1 MSCAGDVVDVV
12 ASVEH
17 FHVSGSVAGVR
28 LAHEVDDIVV
38 HVFVLVDVP
47 VISGVT
53 VGDLVGVASDV
64 IGLHF
69 AELNERLLNVLLV
82 LGEVL
87 DILPPVAWGSDEV
100 AILNLKL
107 EEGVFGWLFTLGL
120 LLFLLL
126 LGWLFLL
133 IVLGFLVLLVL
144 LGLLGFLFFLFLFD
158 NFLDLI
164 VEWLLS
170 LDIVSLWV
178 GNEMASTDGVDVVL
192 LSEVAG
198 ALGPVDAAAVLVSLL
213 FIVGELDHVFVSLVV
228 VLLLGEAVLWVGNS
242 IWVGDPSVVIEVDG
256 VDVVQLDWAFGPAGA
271 VVLLAIFSLPLIR
284 TLFEFF
290 LFFDVLILDL
300 FWLLG
305 F

>member
-47 VISGVT
+47 VIGRVT

-133 IVLGFLVLLVL
+133 IVLGFLVL

-256 VDVVQLDWAFGPAGA
+256 VDVIQLDWAFSPAGA

-300 FWLLG
+300 FWLLS